1 MSDRIKDILK
11 KIEKRKQNRELETK
25 PVKEEYMNFS
35 DANESIRRLPPDTEN
50 TIKRKNSD

>member
-11 KIEKRKQNRELETK
+11 KLEKIKQNRELETK
-25 PVKEEYMNFS
+25 PVKEEYMNFL
-35 DANESIRRLPPDTEN
+35 DANESYRQLPPDTEN